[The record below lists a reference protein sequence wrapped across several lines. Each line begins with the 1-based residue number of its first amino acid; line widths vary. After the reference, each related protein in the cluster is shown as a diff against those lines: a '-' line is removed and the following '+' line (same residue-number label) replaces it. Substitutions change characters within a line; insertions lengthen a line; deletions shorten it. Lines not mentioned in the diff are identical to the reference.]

1 MNTRFRNMR
10 SRALIPATALLLL
23 AGAPALAGGR
33 SIVGDWAPDP
43 RQCRPN
49 DGAVRIA
56 PLGLAGDELSCT
68 FKSVSRDG
76 DVVTWRGIC
85 SGPEDSSAATVVA
98 ALRGEVLSVR
108 INGNGI
114 GSYRRCRPGSG
125 M

>member
-1 MNTRFRNMR
+1 MHMR

-43 RQCRPN
+43 RQCRPV
-49 DGAVRIA
+49 DGALRIA
-56 PLGLAGDELSCT
+56 PLGLAGDELSCN

-76 DVVTWRGIC
+76 DVVTWRGKC
-85 SGPEDSSAATVVA
+85 SGSEDSSAATVVA

-125 M
+125 A